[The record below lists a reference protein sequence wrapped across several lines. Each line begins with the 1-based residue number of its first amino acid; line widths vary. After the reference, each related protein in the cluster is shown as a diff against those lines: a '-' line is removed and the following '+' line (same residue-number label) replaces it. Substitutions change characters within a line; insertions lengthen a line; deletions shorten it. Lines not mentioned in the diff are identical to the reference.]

1 MNEARPLQL
10 TKGKVLGASVVR
22 LEDPPLVA
30 GKGCFAADISF
41 PHQLHMHVVR
51 SVSAHAKI
59 SSIDVSQSVSIP
71 GVFAIWTAEDLDELP
86 PVPLREG
93 PNDILSPYLQPLLA
107 KSYVRYVGEPVALV
121 FADDPYRAQDAADVV
136 TVHYEEL
143 SPVLSAIDHPQQ
155 FEAGHTTEPT
165 ILRKSYGDV
174 DAAFSAAHLVVEAEL
189 AIGRHSAVPLEPRGA
204 VARYDAVRDVLELH
218 GVAKL
223 PHRNR
228 DAIAQML
235 GRSPNSVHL
244 FEGHVG
250 GGFGVRGELYLE
262 DVLVCL
268 AVLRLGRPVKWI
280 EDRHEHM
287 LATNHSRE
295 QHHRVRAAVAA
306 DGEVLAIEDEIFHDQ
321 GAYIRTAG
329 VRVLDMTIG
338 ALPGPYRIP
347 AFRSVGHF
355 RLTNKT
361 PCGTYRSPGQYE
373 ATFVRERLFDVVAAK
388 LGLDP
393 IELRRRNL
401 IAPTDMPFDRR
412 INFVG
417 EDIVYDSGN
426 YEGLLNKALDAFGWQ
441 DLQRDLSRRRA
452 AGEMVGAGL
461 AMMIDTSGFG
471 PSDGVCISVDA
482 TGAVEVV
489 TGSASNGQGVETV
502 VAQIC
507 AETLG
512 VDYKRVRVVHG
523 RTDRIQ
529 YGIGAHASRAT
540 MMTGSATHIAAS
552 QLHAKALDMAS
563 QLMQKPVAML
573 EILDGHIICKEEV
586 AGPSISLGDIAANLA
601 PSSKT
606 RGNREPGLTAEGW
619 FNVDRRWC
627 NSYGTNLAV
636 VRVDRETGQT
646 TVERFL
652 IAYDVG
658 RAVNPMLVKGQMV
671 GSFAQ
676 GMGGALLEEFRYDE
690 RGEPLAV
697 SLADYLMPT
706 AREIPEIEV
715 LLTEDA
721 PNFHNPLGVK
731 AAGEAGITG
740 VGAAIASAIEDAIGI
755 AGAITRLPVTP
766 QRLKAILTQCREC

>member
-1 MNEARPLQL
+1 MNVVRTIQL
-10 TKGKVLGASVVR
+10 TKAKIIGASVTR
-22 LEDPPLVA
+22 LEDPPLVT
-30 GKGCFAADISF
+30 GKGCFVADISF
-41 PHQLHMHVVR
+41 SHQLHMHVVR
-51 SVSAHAKI
+51 SISAHAKI
-59 SSIDVSQSVSIP
+59 KSIDVSRSASIS
-71 GVFAIWTAEDLDELP
+71 GVFAVWTAKDLNGLP

-93 PNDILSPYLQPLLA
+93 SNDILGSYLQPLLA
-107 KSYVRYVGEPVALV
+107 KDYVRYVGEPVALV
-121 FADDPYRAQDAADVV
+121 FGDDPYRAQDAADLI
-136 TVHYEEL
+136 TVDYEEL
-143 SPVLSAIDHPQQ
+143 SPVLSAIDHPRE
-155 FEAGHTTEPT
+155 FEPGRTTEPT
-165 ILRKSYGDV
+165 VLLKTYGDV
-174 DAAFSAAHLVVEAEL
+174 DAAFRAAHLVVEAEL
-189 AIGRHSAVPLEPRGA
+189 AIGRHSAVPLETRGA
-204 VARYDAVRDVLELH
+204 VARYDSVRDVLELH

-235 GRSPNSVHL
+235 GRSPNSIHL

-280 EDRHEHM
+280 EDRREHM

-295 QHHRVRAAVAA
+295 QHHRIRAAVAA
-306 DGEVLAIEDEIFHDQ
+306 NGKILAIEDEVFHDQ

-329 VRVLDMTIG
+329 TRVLDMTIG
-338 ALPGPYRIP
+338 TVPGPYRIP
-347 AFRSVGHF
+347 AFRSAGHF

-361 PCGTYRSPGQYE
+361 PSGTYRSPGQYE
-373 ATFVRERLFDVVAAK
+373 GTFVRERLFDIVAAK
-388 LGLDP
+388 MGMDP

-401 IAPTDMPFDRR
+401 IAPTEMPFDRR
-412 INFVG
+412 INSLG

-426 YEGLLNKALDAFGWQ
+426 YEGLLNKALEVFDWQ

-452 AGEMVGAGL
+452 AGEMVGAGI
-461 AMMIDTSGFG
+461 AMMVERSGFG
-471 PSDGVCISVDA
+471 PSDGVRISVDT

-489 TGSASNGQGVETV
+489 TGSASMGQGVETV

-512 VDYKRVRVVHG
+512 VDYKRIRVVHG

-540 MMTGSATHIAAS
+540 MMTGSATHITAN
-552 QLHAKALDMAS
+552 HVRTKALDMAS

-573 EILDGHIICKEEV
+573 DIVEGRVICKGEV
-586 AGPSISLGDIAANLA
+586 AGPSITLGEIAANLA
-601 PSSKT
+601 PTSKT
-606 RGNREPGLTAEGW
+606 RGSRGPGLTAEGW
-619 FNVDRRWC
+619 FNVDRMWC
-627 NSYGTNLAV
+627 YSYGTNLAV

-646 TVERFL
+646 AVERYL

-658 RAVNPMLVKGQMV
+658 RAVNPMLVRGQIV

-697 SLADYLMPT
+697 TLADYLMPT
-706 AREIPEIEV
+706 ARDVPEIEV
-715 LLTEDA
+715 LLTEDT
-721 PNFHNPLGVK
+721 PSLRNPLGLK

-740 VGAAIASAIEDAIGI
+740 VGAAIAAAIEDAIGI
-755 AGAITRLPVTP
+755 PGAITRLPVTP
-766 QRLKAILTQCREC
+766 QRLKAILTQCR